1 MFEKSMKTV
10 KVWIILTFS
19 VYSAMN
25 RGDVMLYIT
34 VIFSALLIGIVISR
48 IRGRRPSI
56 NNIKLKKSWLLLPSL
71 ALQILS
77 GIAEAKGLK
86 FNIPVALIV
95 NSAVFGFVFLLV
107 WANRR
112 YIGLWF
118 IGLGALSNALVMVF
132 NGGRMP
138 VDISL
143 LGDKAYLAE
152 YVDLI
157 VKGADN
163 KHVVINV
170 ATKLPF
176 LADVICIPG
185 FLGLGMPLI
194 SIGDIIVAV
203 GLFVLCLQFCLYIE
217 DKKEYQG
224 ALHQN

>member
-1 MFEKSMKTV
+1 MKTV
-10 KVWIILTFS
+10 RVWILLGFFI
-19 VYSAMN
+19 YSELN
-25 RGDVMLYIT
+25 RGDMMLYVT
-34 VIFSALLIGIVISR
+34 VIFSALLIGIVVSR
-48 IRGRRPSI
+48 VKGGNPSI
-56 NNIKLKKSWLLLPSL
+56 NNIKFKSPWLLLPGL
-71 ALQILS
+71 VLQILS
-77 GIAEAKGLK
+77 SIAEAKGLK
-86 FNIPVALIV
+86 FNMPVALII

-118 IGLGALSNALVMVF
+118 IGLGALSNALVMMF

-152 YVDLI
+152 YIDLI
-157 VKGADN
+157 VRGADN
-163 KHVVINV
+163 KHAVINV

-176 LADVICIPG
+176 LADVISLPG

-203 GLFVLCLQFCLYIE
+203 GLFVLCLQFCLYNE
-217 DKKEYQG
+217 VDKLKNTEVQC
-224 ALHQN
+224 NSK